1 MQWKRIMTEQA
12 KNKPVY
18 LEMVRQKVVIFD
30 GAMGTNLDK
39 LNLTAADF
47 GGERT
52 RGCND
57 FLSLSSPQSVE
68 KIHRSF
74 LEVGVDVIESNTFR
88 ANRITLAEY
97 GIADRVQDINHAA
110 AVLACRLAD
119 EYTTPA
125 HPRYVA
131 GSIGPTGQLPSS
143 GDPSLSHLS
152 FDELVDVFRQQA
164 AALLEGGV
172 DLFLVETSQDILE
185 VKAAILGI
193 RQADLH
199 HPLQV
204 QVTLDAGGRMLLGTD
219 IRAVLAILEG
229 MPVDI
234 IGINCSTGPDL
245 MREPISILGRFSS
258 LPVSCSPNA
267 GIPQSRDGQAIYPL
281 TPRDFA
287 DQMADFVKQYQ
298 INIVGGCCGTT
309 PEHLRLLVEK
319 LGNHPAPTRLKEK
332 NAWLASAMHALP
344 MRQEPAP
351 LIIGERLNTQGSRE
365 FKQVVLAR
373 DWQAALSIAR
383 RQLESGA
390 HALDLCTA
398 LTEQD
403 TEAQTMQQ
411 LVQTLAPAV
420 DALLVLDSTDPA
432 VLEAAL
438 KHAPGRCLINSINLE
453 GGKAKAEKVLELAK
467 CFNAALICLTI
478 DEQGMAKTAGQKLD
492 VARRIHQLAV
502 DKHQLQSADLVFDP
516 LTFTLASGDAE
527 TAASAVETLSAI
539 RLIKKELPGVFTS
552 LGVSNVSFGL
562 SKDVRAV
569 LNSIFLYHALQAGLD
584 MAILNAVQVMPYP
597 DIPASKKELAENLLF
612 NRSRDALSAF
622 ISCFEQDQKNGHTA
636 GSPETKTE
644 LSPQEKISA
653 HILNRSSQGLEQDI
667 DLLIQTDN
675 LTTKNESALFI
686 LNELL
691 LPAMQTVGDKFG
703 KGELILP
710 FVLQSAEVMKKAVDH
725 LEQYLQ
731 RGQSLSKGR
740 VVLATVYGDVHDIG
754 KNLVRTIL
762 ANNGYEVI
770 DLGKQVPAETI
781 IQTALEKKAD
791 AIGLSALLVST
802 SQQMGVVAEELQ
814 RRGLSIPLL
823 IGGAAINAEFA
834 QRIANPPGRQP
845 YAGGVHYCRDAF
857 VALTVLDHIAK
868 SAPSAIDN
876 AQMPVDT
883 PVEIHDNK
891 ESPHIEREA
900 QTTIEPAP
908 IPHPPFWGPR
918 LYQPA
923 LDEVLAHINKKSL
936 YRLSWGAKNA
946 RGEKWE
952 KYSKDF
958 EQRFQRMT
966 ADLAA
971 SPWLDLSILY
981 GYWLVQS
988 AGNDLLVYAV
998 ENHPPSSANE
1008 IARFHFPRQ
1017 SIPQGICLADF
1028 FASRQSSKMDVAAF
1042 QVVTVGQRAI
1052 DHITRL
1058 YQDNDL
1064 TEAYYSHGLAVAL
1077 TEALAE
1083 TGHARIRRELELPA
1097 KQGRRYS
1104 WGYPAL
1110 PDLSQH
1116 AVLFSFLP
1124 AAEKL
1129 GLRLTSAFQMSPELS
1144 TAAIILHHPQAGYF
1158 SMH

>member
-1 MQWKRIMTEQA
+1 MTEQA
-12 KNKPVY
+12 KNKPSY
-18 LEMVRQKVVIFD
+18 LELVSQKVVIFD

-47 GGERT
+47 GGEQT

-57 FLSLSSPQSVE
+57 FLSLSSPKSVE

-74 LEVGVDVIESNTFR
+74 LEVGVDVIETNTFR
-88 ANRITLAEY
+88 SNRITLTEY
-97 GIADRVQDINHAA
+97 GLADRVQEINHAA
-110 AVLACRLAD
+110 AGLARRLAD
-119 EYTTPA
+119 EYTALA

-143 GDPSLSHLS
+143 GDPALCHLS
-152 FDELVDVFRQQA
+152 FDELVSVYHQQA

-193 RQADLH
+193 RQADRH

-229 MPVDI
+229 MPIDI

-245 MREPISILGRFSS
+245 MREPISILSRHSS

-267 GIPQSRDGQAIYPL
+267 GIPQSHDGQAVYPL

-287 DQMADFVKQYQ
+287 HQMTDFVEQYKV
-298 INIVGGCCGTT
+298 NIVGGCCGTT
-309 PEHLRLLVEK
+309 PDHLRLLVEK
-319 LGNHPAPTRLKEK
+319 LGSRSVPDRPKLK

-344 MRQEPAP
+344 MHQEPAP

-365 FKQVVLAR
+365 FKQVILAR

-383 RQLESGA
+383 RQVESGA

-398 LTEQD
+398 LTEED
-403 TEAQTMQQ
+403 SETQTMQQ
-411 LVQTLAPAV
+411 LVQILAPAV
-420 DALLVLDSTDPA
+420 DAPLVLDSTDPA

-438 KHAPGRCLINSINLE
+438 KHSPGRCLINSINLE
-453 GGKAKAEKVLELAK
+453 GGETKAEKVLELAK
-467 CFNAALICLTI
+467 RFNAALICLTI
-478 DEQGMAKTAGQKLD
+478 DEQGMAKTAERKLA
-492 VARRIHQLAV
+492 VARRICQLAL
-502 DKHQLQSADLVFDP
+502 DKHHLQPVDLVFDP
-516 LTFTLASGDAE
+516 LTFTLASGDVE

-562 SKDVRAV
+562 SKDARAV

-584 MAILNAVQVMPYP
+584 MAILNAAQVMPYP
-597 DIPASKKELAENLLF
+597 DIPASQKELAENLLF
-612 NRSRDALSAF
+612 NRSRDALAAF
-622 ISCFEQDQKNGHTA
+622 INCFSDEQKGDRKASTT
-636 GSPETKTE
+636 ETKTE
-644 LSPQEKISA
+644 LTPQEKITA
-653 HILNRSSQGLEQDI
+653 HILNRSSQDLEEDI
-667 DLLIQTDN
+667 DLLIKTDSPA
-675 LTTKNESALFI
+675 TKNESALFI

-691 LPAMQTVGDKFG
+691 LPAMQAVGDKFG

-731 RGQSLSKGR
+731 HGQTLSKGR

-770 DLGKQVPAETI
+770 DLGKQVPAEII
-781 IQTALEKKAD
+781 IQTALEQKAD

-834 QRIANPPGRQP
+834 QRIANPAGRQP
-845 YAGGVHYCRDAF
+845 YAGGIHYCRDAF
-857 VALTVLDHIAK
+857 AALSVLDRISR
-868 SAPSAIDN
+868 SAPPTNTNSP
-876 AQMPVDT
+876 MPAEI
-883 PVEIHDNK
+883 PLEIHINNE
-891 ESPHIEREA
+891 ESPSTEGVT
-900 QTTIEPAP
+900 QTRIEPAA
-908 IPHPPFWGPR
+908 IPLPPFWGSH
-918 LYQPA
+918 LFQPA
-923 LDEVLAHINKKSL
+923 LDEVLPHINKKSL
-936 YRLSWGAKNA
+936 FRLSWGAKNA

-952 KYSKDF
+952 KYSRDF

-981 GYWLVQS
+981 GYWPVQS
-988 AGNDLLVYAV
+988 VGNDLLVYAAD
-998 ENHPPSSANE
+998 EHSSSSPNE
-1008 IARFHFPRQ
+1008 IAHFHFPRQ
-1017 SIPQGICLADF
+1017 SGPQGICLADY
-1028 FASRQSSKMDVAAF
+1028 FASAQSGRMDTAAF
-1042 QVVTVGQRAI
+1042 QVVTVGQCAI
-1052 DHITRL
+1052 DHINRL
-1058 YQDNDL
+1058 YQANDL
-1064 TEAYYSHGLAVAL
+1064 TGAYYAHGLAVAL

-1083 TGHARIRRELELPA
+1083 TGHARIRRELKLPA

-1116 AVLFSFLP
+1116 AILFSFLP
-1124 AAEKL
+1124 ATEKL

>member
-1 MQWKRIMTEQA
+1 MTEHA
-12 KNKPVY
+12 KNKLSY
-18 LEMVRQKVVIFD
+18 LELVSQKVVIFD

-47 GGERT
+47 GGERM

-74 LEVGVDVIESNTFR
+74 LEVGVDVIETNTFR
-88 ANRITLAEY
+88 ANRVTLAEY
-97 GIADRVQDINHAA
+97 GIANRLQEINHAA
-110 AVLACRLAD
+110 AGLARHLAD
-119 EYTTPA
+119 EFTTSA
-125 HPRYVA
+125 HPRFVA

-143 GDPSLSHLS
+143 GDPALCQLS
-152 FDELVDVFRQQA
+152 FDELVSVYHQQA
-164 AALLEGGV
+164 TALLEGGV

-193 RQADLH
+193 RQADRR

-229 MPVDI
+229 MSIDV

-245 MREPISILGRFSS
+245 MREPISILSRFSS

-267 GIPQSRDGQAIYPL
+267 GIPQSRDGQAVYPL

-287 DQMADFVKQYQ
+287 DQMADFVEQYNV
-298 INIVGGCCGTT
+298 NIVGGCCGTT

-319 LGNHPAPTRLKEK
+319 LGSHPAPTRMQQK

-398 LTEQD
+398 LTEEES
-403 TEAQTMQQ
+403 EAQTMQQ

-420 DALLVLDSTDPA
+420 DAPLVLDSTDPA
-432 VLEAAL
+432 VLETAL

-453 GGKAKAEKVLELAK
+453 GGEAKAEKVLELAK

-478 DEQGMAKTAGQKLD
+478 DEQGMAKTATQKLA
-492 VARRIHQLAV
+492 VARRIHKLAV
-502 DKHQLQSADLVFDP
+502 DKHQLQPVDLVFDP
-516 LTFTLASGDAE
+516 LTFTLASGDLE

-562 SKDVRAV
+562 SKDARAV
-569 LNSIFLYHALQAGLD
+569 LNSVFLYHALQAGLD
-584 MAILNAVQVMPYP
+584 MAILNAAQVMPYP
-597 DIPASKKELAENLLF
+597 DIPANQKELAENLLF
-612 NRSRDALSAF
+612 NRSRDALPIF
-622 ISCFEQDQKNGHTA
+622 ISCFERDKKSGRTA

-644 LSPQEKISA
+644 LSPQEKVSA

-667 DLLIQTDN
+667 DLLIQTDKP
-675 LTTKNESALFI
+675 TTKNESALII

-691 LPAMQTVGDKFG
+691 LPAMQAVGDKFG

-781 IQTALEKKAD
+781 IQAALENKAD

-802 SQQMGVVAEELQ
+802 SQQMGVVAEELH

-834 QRIANPPGRQP
+834 QRIANPTGRQP
-845 YAGGVHYCRDAF
+845 YAGGIHYCRDAF
-857 VALTVLDHIAK
+857 SALAVLDQIAR
-868 SAPSAIDN
+868 SAPPAIDN
-876 AQMPVDT
+876 APMPIVT
-883 PVEIHDNK
+883 PTEIHSNE
-891 ESPHIEREA
+891 ESPHTGHENQA
-900 QTTIEPAP
+900 AIEPAP
-908 IPHPPFWGPR
+908 IPQPPFWGSH
-918 LYQPA
+918 LFQPA
-923 LDEVLAHINKKSL
+923 LDEVLLHINKKSL
-936 YRLSWGAKNA
+936 FRLSWGAKNA

-952 KYSKDF
+952 KYSRDF
-958 EQRFQRMT
+958 DDRFQRMT
-966 ADLAA
+966 ANLAA
-971 SPWLDLSILY
+971 SPWLDLFILY
-981 GYWLVQS
+981 GYWPVQS
-988 AGNDLLVYAV
+988 VGNDLLVYAV
-998 ENHPPSSANE
+998 DDQPPSLANE

-1017 SIPQGICLADF
+1017 SGPLGICLADY
-1028 FASRQSSKMDVAAF
+1028 FASAQSGKMDTAAF

-1052 DHITRL
+1052 DHINRL
-1058 YQDNDL
+1058 YQGNDL
-1064 TEAYYSHGLAVAL
+1064 TEAYYAHGLAVAL

-1083 TGHARIRRELELPA
+1083 TGHARIRRELKLPG
-1097 KQGRRYS
+1097 KQGRRFS

-1124 AAEKL
+1124 AGEKL

-1144 TAAIILHHPQAGYF
+1144 TAAIILHHPQVGYF